1 MIVMKFKP
9 VIKSKR
15 RLFVEDCGIGDI
27 IKVHGKIGMNISTIL
42 FDEDILLADGR
53 EKIVFLHLSDGN
65 VELYPFGTE
74 CERLTKELEIEYNP
88 HDFTEFTE

>member
-1 MIVMKFKP
+1 MKFKP

-15 RLFVEDCGIGDI
+15 RLYVEDCEIGDI
-27 IKVHGKIGMNISTIL
+27 LKIHGKIGMNISTIL
-42 FDEDILLADGR
+42 FNEDYLLADSR
-53 EKIVFLHLSDGN
+53 EKIVFLNLSDGN
-65 VELYPFGTE
+65 IELFPFGTE